1 MTALA
6 GGKRSAGAR
15 GRRQAA
21 IASLARE
28 ALATADGQAL
38 FDYAVGVVARTIGV
52 EYSHVLE
59 LLPDADSLLLRAGV
73 GWRKGLVGTASVPA
87 GTGSE
92 AGYALASEAPVI
104 VQDFRTENRF
114 GSPALFHDHGLV
126 SGVSVV
132 IPGGDAVF
140 GVLGAHTGGTR
151 VFTSDDIEFLQ
162 AAAAVLG
169 AAVAREERDG
179 EQRRLLASERAARAQ
194 AERLLEAEREARS
207 EAQAAQKRLGFL
219 AKVTEL
225 LAESLDYEATLG
237 RIVRLAI
244 PTLAD
249 WCIVD
254 ELLESGEIARVA
266 VAAHASRKEKVL
278 EALRADYPAT
288 WDSPQPAARALRA
301 GEPVLFEEFSA
312 DSLRETVRDE
322 RHFQL
327 LSELDPRA
335 AIALPLVARGQTVG
349 AITFGSSDADRRYR
363 PVDVALGEEVARR
376 AALAIDRARLYRG
389 EQSARLEA
397 EEAQER
403 LEFLAE
409 SSAVLSSSLD
419 YEATLRRVAQLAVS
433 RLADWCVVYIDEGGT
448 VRQLEVAHADPDK
461 EELVRETNRRYP
473 FDPTRPSPVMD
484 MLETGEPLLL
494 PEIPDSLLAS
504 AAHDEEHLRLLRN
517 VGFVS
522 AMMVPLVA
530 QARTFGGIVLISSQR
545 ARRYGPS
552 DLSLAQELARRAA
565 LAVANARL
573 FREAEERANAA
584 LALSRVGDG
593 VFLLD
598 AEGVVR
604 LWNPAA
610 EAITGIPG
618 EDVVDRSIEQAVP
631 GWSAIADRVP
641 VSTSPGK
648 GSARAETLPLD
659 VGEREIWLS
668 VSGVR
673 FAEGTVYTFRDLTE
687 ERRLDELKTEFV
699 ATASHELR
707 TPLAAVYG
715 AAMTLRRRDLALD
728 EDRRDLLLS
737 VIAQEA
743 DRLARTVNDILWASR
758 LEAGRLE
765 MDVEPFDPVEC
776 AQAVLDA
783 ARTHVPVGIELVLAA
798 AADLPPVVADSDKVR
813 QVLAN
818 LVDNAVKY
826 SPDGGRVAV
835 RIERSDGAVRFAV
848 DDRGLGIPARE
859 QARIFD
865 KFYRL
870 DPNLTRG
877 VGGTGLGLY
886 ICRELVRHMRGRI
899 WVASEEGKGSTFF
912 VEFPF
917 AETRVSARGDA
928 VEAS

>member
-1 MTALA
+1 ML
-6 GGKRSAGAR
+6 GG
-15 GRRQAA
+15 AA

-28 ALATADGQAL
+28 ALAGADRQAL
-38 FDYAVGVVARTIGV
+38 FDHAASLVASTVGV
-52 EYSHVLE
+52 EYSQALE
-59 LLPDADSLLLRAGV
+59 LLPDAESLLLRAGV
-73 GWRKGLVGTASVPA
+73 GWREGLVGIATVPA
-87 GTGSE
+87 APGCE
-92 AGYALASEAPVI
+92 PGYVLASEAPVI
-104 VQDFRTENRF
+104 VEDLEAENRF
-114 GSPALFHDHGLV
+114 GSPALLHDHGVV

-132 IPGGDAVF
+132 IPGRDGAL
-140 GVLGAHTGGTR
+140 GVLGAHTSESR
-151 VFTSDDIEFLQ
+151 VFKSDEIEFMQ

-169 AAVAREERDG
+169 AAIAREESDEEG
-179 EQRRLLASERAARAQ
+179 RRLLASERAARAQ
-194 AERLLEAEREARS
+194 AQRLLEGEREARR

-219 AKVTEL
+219 AQVTEL
-225 LAESLDYEATLG
+225 LAESLEYEATLG

-254 ELLESGEIARVA
+254 ELLETGEIARVA
-266 VAAHASRKEKVL
+266 VAANEARKEEVL
-278 EALRADYPAT
+278 EVLRAEYPAT

-301 GEPVLFEEFSA
+301 REPVLFEEFSRE
-312 DSLRETVRDE
+312 SLRETVRDE

-327 LSELDPRA
+327 LSELDPRG
-335 AIALPLVARGQTVG
+335 AIALPLLARGQVMG
-349 AITFGSSDADRRYR
+349 AMTFGSSDPGRRYGR
-363 PVDVALGEEVARR
+363 LDVALGEEVARR

-397 EEAQER
+397 EEAQKR

-409 SSAVLSSSLD
+409 SSAVLASSLD
-419 YEATLRRVAQLAVS
+419 YEHTLRKVAQLAVS
-433 RLADWCVVYIDEGGT
+433 RLADWCVVYIEEGGT

-473 FDPTRPSPVMD
+473 FDPNRPSPVMHV
-484 MLETGEPLLL
+484 LETGEPLLL
-494 PEIPDSLLAS
+494 PEIPDSLLES
-504 AAHDEEHLRLLRN
+504 AARDEEHLRLLRK

-522 AMMVPLVA
+522 AMIVPLVA
-530 QARTFGGIVLISSQR
+530 HARTSGGIVLISSQP

-565 LAVANARL
+565 LAVDNARL

-598 AEGVVR
+598 AEGIVR

-610 EAITGIPG
+610 EAITGIPA
-618 EDVVDRSIEQAVP
+618 ERVVARSLEEAVP
-631 GWSAIADRVP
+631 GWSAIAGRVP

-648 GSARAETLPLD
+648 GGARAETLPLE

-668 VSGVR
+668 VSGVA
-673 FAEGTVYTFRDLTE
+673 FAEGAVYTFRDLTE

-715 AAMTLRRRDLALD
+715 AAMTLRRHDLALD
-728 EDRRDLLLS
+728 EDRRELLLS
-737 VIAQEA
+737 VIAEEA

-758 LEAGRLE
+758 LDAGRVE
-765 MDVEPFDPVEC
+765 IDVEAFDPVKC
-776 AQAVLDA
+776 AQHVLEA
-783 ARTHVPVGIELVLAA
+783 ARTHAPAGIELVLAA

-848 DDRGLGIPARE
+848 DDTGLGIPVRE

-886 ICRELVRHMRGRI
+886 ICRQLVRHMSGRI
-899 WVASEEGKGSTFF
+899 WVTSEEGKGSTFF

-917 AETRVSARGDA
+917 VETGVPAPGD
-928 VEAS
+928 VLEAS